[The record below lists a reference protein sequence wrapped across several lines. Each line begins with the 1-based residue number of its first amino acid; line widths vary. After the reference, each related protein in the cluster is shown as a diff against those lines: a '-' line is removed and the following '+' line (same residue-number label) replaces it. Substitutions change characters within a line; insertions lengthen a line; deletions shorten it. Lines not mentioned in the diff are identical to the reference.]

1 MKKLLLLLSL
11 SLPAFC
17 QTTQIPDCWQPINT
31 SLLGVQPA
39 YDNST
44 KGCTLWVFSY
54 ASSGFASLS
63 IVVQTAPAIGGAA
76 GSVQPGAW
84 STFTAVTGA
93 NPNTS
98 IISAISTFG
107 TTTAFFPFVRVNL
120 TAASGSGTIQG
131 VLYGWRIPSGG
142 GGGSGCV
149 GTDATPCIVAGPDV
163 AGSPIAGNSVR
174 IGGVDGSGN
183 KRDILTDSLGDV
195 QIQEVGNA
203 AVLSGQQAVTAAAVA
218 LATNASK
225 NVCLKALIGNTINVY
240 AGPTGI
246 TISTGMELA
255 PGDAVCLPV
264 NNSNLLYVIAST
276 TGASVSWIG
285 TE

>member
-1 MKKLLLLLSL
+1 
-11 SLPAFC
+11 
-17 QTTQIPDCWQPINT
+17 
-31 SLLGVQPA
+31 
-39 YDNST
+39 
-44 KGCTLWVFSY
+44 
-54 ASSGFASLS
+54 
-63 IVVQTAPAIGGAA
+63 
-76 GSVQPGAW
+76 
-84 STFTAVTGA
+84 
-93 NPNTS
+93 
-98 IISAISTFG
+98 
-107 TTTAFFPFVRVNL
+107 
-120 TAASGSGTIQG
+120 
-131 VLYGWRIPSGG
+131 
-142 GGGSGCV
+142 
-149 GTDATPCIVAGPDV
+149 V

-240 AGPTGI
+240 AGPTGV